1 MGVTFFA
8 LLLQTMFING
18 HNVTPP
24 LAAVTNI
31 PSCMVCL
38 QYRLHPNET
47 DLEARKRMFAAWAK
61 QDELVTQNNSKYF
74 LKLIYVDSKGN
85 CNAPRKT
92 KTYKKKQDFPLVDAP
107 VPGCRNVWFVKWEKV
122 P

>member
-18 HNVTPP
+18 RNVTPP
-24 LAAVTNI
+24 LAEVTNI

-47 DLEARKRMFAAWAK
+47 DLEARKR
-61 QDELVTQNNSKYF
+61 
-74 LKLIYVDSKGN
+74 
-85 CNAPRKT
+85 
-92 KTYKKKQDFPLVDAP
+92 
-107 VPGCRNVWFVKWEKV
+107 NVCSLGE
-122 P
+122 